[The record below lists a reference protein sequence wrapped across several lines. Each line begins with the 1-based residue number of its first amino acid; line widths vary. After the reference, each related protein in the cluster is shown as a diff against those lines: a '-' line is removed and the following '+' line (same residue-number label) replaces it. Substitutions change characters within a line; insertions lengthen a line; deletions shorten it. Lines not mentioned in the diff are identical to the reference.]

1 MEMLMECGLHDLTWR
16 DLSAWAELT
25 GTPLNSW
32 EARAMLSISRT
43 YTQAIAEYSGS
54 TVPAPYQ
61 PVEFDREKVASQVR
75 SALRKR
81 R

>member
-1 MEMLMECGLHDLTWR
+1 MECGLNELAWR
-16 DLSAWAELT
+16 DLMAWAELT

-32 EARAMLSISRT
+32 ESRAMLAISKT
-43 YTQAIAEYSGS
+43 YGHAVAEYSGS
-54 TVPAPYQ
+54 NAPAPYQ
-61 PVEFDREKVASQVR
+61 DAEFDREKVADQVR